1 MQLPITS
8 RIKRSPLFKTD
19 GVDDPATDP
28 KDPKA
33 QRGGSE
39 EGEDVEVTETVD
51 TPETMEPVEDICG
64 PDDMREQC
72 VKLRKMTPEEIRKS
86 EIKSG
91 RRVEASTEEVTTTE
105 KGPDLDYEGTL
116 MEKTEGRRLGP
127 MEIRANSRST
137 KKAQRD
143 IRRAK
148 IKAAKKKG
156 ILTPELRKQYK
167 AEEADAELADFEAAA
182 ENQSKAMISGRGRN
196 ENFISGQRE
205 RLQGEDDPTE
215 QTAEFKRKAKIK
227 ARKEKEAEDGNI
239 TTSETTSRQSDNAV
253 STPGVLSNMAE
264 EAGTTDFSTGYTPFT
279 GGSGLNMVSS
289 VAKRSPYK
297 MKGHP
302 GKR

>member
-8 RIKRSPLFKTD
+8 RIKRSPLFN
-19 GVDDPATDP
+19 TDP

-33 QRGGSE
+33 TRGGSE
-39 EGEDVEVTETVD
+39 PGEDVEVTETVD

-64 PDDMREQC
+64 PDDMREEC

-91 RRVEASTEEVTTTE
+91 RRVEASTKEVTTTE
-105 KGPDLDYEGTL
+105 KGEDLDYEGTL
-116 MEKTEGRRLGP
+116 MQETEGRRLGP
-127 MEIRANSRST
+127 QEIRANSRST
-137 KKAQRD
+137 KKVQRD

-182 ENQSKAMISGRGRN
+182 KNQSTSMASGKGRN
-196 ENFISGQRE
+196 ESLVTGQRE
-205 RLQGEDDPTE
+205 RNQGKDTPEE
-215 QTAEFKRKAKIK
+215 QTAEFKRKARIK
-227 ARKEKEAEDGNI
+227 ARKDKEAEDKNI